1 MKIRLKVIK
10 LHVNKQ
16 NKEEFGV
23 ERLFLLCF
31 QIELKFRVFVLGENW
46 RTQRKTHGARMS
58 SNNELNSLFTIH
70 AEILSR
76 SLANLAERH
85 TNL

>member
-23 ERLFLLCF
+23 ERLFLLLF
-31 QIELKFRVFVLGENW
+31 PDRIE
-46 RTQRKTHGARMS
+46 
-58 SNNELNSLFTIH
+58 I
-70 AEILSR
+70 
-76 SLANLAERH
+76 
-85 TNL
+85 

>member
-31 QIELKFRVFVLGENW
+31 QIELKFRVVVLGENW
-46 RTQRKTHGARMS
+46 RTRRKTHGARMS

-70 AEILSR
+70 AKILSR
-76 SLANLAERH
+76 PLANFH
-85 TNL
+85 CQ